1 MYSLLRHLTTFTCA
15 LTLTTTASKLPKNRL
30 FSSIPRNM
38 ASFEGAPVPNTD
50 ESPIMKGGEADKAAD
65 FANYFCTYGYLYHQK
80 QMLMDHVRMHSYHS
94 AIMRNKHLF
103 EGKVV
108 LDVGTGS
115 GALSIWCAQAGAA
128 KVFACEYTDMAK
140 HARALV
146 EKNGLS
152 HIVEVMQCSAEELD
166 LPCKVDIII
175 SEWMGYFLL
184 RESMLDS
191 VIRARNKWLKDGG
204 SMFPSYATMYWSAVT
219 YEDDR
224 EVKTREYNDSLNEWE
239 KFSDEMKEYY
249 KIDMTGLTTTYKKEQ
264 EDYFLYSSLWTEL
277 NSSHV
282 VGQPV
287 VIKRMDLNK
296 CSVADAENIMKAP
309 FDITIP
315 FPITMSGFAGWFTV
329 DFAGSVENPCE
340 HRVNLSTGPEV
351 GYTHWGQQVF
361 YLPKAIHCQTDTK
374 ITGEMSMVR
383 QEKNKRLYNVELE
396 FQVDDGAGED
406 DKFKGKYEI
415 P

>member
-1 MYSLLRHLTTFTCA
+1 MALNTSKPSLPISSVSYCFFHLQSFTSPHLSSNKDGPSVGGTFNVVGSC
-15 LTLTTTASKLPKNRL
+15 
-30 FSSIPRNM
+30 
-38 ASFEGAPVPNTD
+38 EGSA
-50 ESPIMKGGEADKAAD
+50 
-65 FANYFCTYGYLYHQK
+65 
-80 QMLMDHVRMHSYHS
+80 YHS
-94 AIMRNKHLF
+94 TIMRNKHLF

-239 KFSDEMKEYY
+239 KFSD
-249 KIDMTGLTTTYKKEQ
+249 
-264 EDYFLYSSLWTEL
+264 
-277 NSSHV
+277 
-282 VGQPV
+282 
-287 VIKRMDLNK
+287 
-296 CSVADAENIMKAP
+296 
-309 FDITIP
+309 
-315 FPITMSGFAGWFTV
+315 
-329 DFAGSVENPCE
+329 
-340 HRVNLSTGPEV
+340 
-351 GYTHWGQQVF
+351 
-361 YLPKAIHCQTDTK
+361 
-374 ITGEMSMVR
+374 
-383 QEKNKRLYNVELE
+383 
-396 FQVDDGAGED
+396 
-406 DKFKGKYEI
+406 
-415 P
+415 